1 MRLWSWNDTVSE
13 QRTHGS
19 NISKVEL
26 TECVGL
32 IWTKIEE
39 AGVGGWSLVRFEL
52 GSWTE
57 NRWIEIAKS
66 VTEIGTSGKWF
77 FFFPLQAFYDQLD
90 FIYIEFKQPSKQ
102 VMEDDTTKL
111 WGAR

>member
-1 MRLWSWNDTVSE
+1 MV
-13 QRTHGS
+13 
-19 NISKVEL
+19 
-26 TECVGL
+26 
-32 IWTKIEE
+32 
-39 AGVGGWSLVRFEL
+39 
-52 GSWTE
+52 
-57 NRWIEIAKS
+57 
-66 VTEIGTSGKWF
+66 

>member
-1 MRLWSWNDTVSE
+1 M
-13 QRTHGS
+13 
-19 NISKVEL
+19 
-26 TECVGL
+26 
-32 IWTKIEE
+32 EE
-39 AGVGGWSLVRFEL
+39 AGVGGWSLVGFEL

-66 VTEIGTSGKWF
+66 VTEIGTSGKVF
-77 FFFPLQAFYDQLD
+77 FFFFLLQAFCDQLD

-102 VMEDDTTKL
+102 VMEDTATKL